1 MSDYENI
8 KLEINKE
15 QPLEDIVNVLESKGY
30 GVVNHYLRN
39 HNFIVATVN
48 YCGALNFDYW
58 SENIKLVTLA
68 EIKEMKMTKSFE
80 QVLDQEKNELTEA
93 LILFGEGKRVNKT
106 LADLEMNRPEFYKFY
121 EAGQQ
126 SKQAE
131 IDELHKRIDDLIT
144 SIDWHIEDCEL
155 WLSMNKNDYWKGG
168 QLEILKAIK
177 KRFSK

>member
-1 MSDYENI
+1 
-8 KLEINKE
+8 
-15 QPLEDIVNVLESKGY
+15 
-30 GVVNHYLRN
+30 
-39 HNFIVATVN
+39 
-48 YCGALNFDYW
+48 
-58 SENIKLVTLA
+58 
-68 EIKEMKMTKSFE
+68 MTKSFE

-93 LILFGEGKRVNKT
+93 LILFGEGKRVNKA

-126 SKQAE
+126 SKQDE
-131 IDELHKRIDDLIT
+131 VDELQKRIDDLIT

-155 WLSMNKNDYWKGG
+155 WLSTNKNDYWKGG

>member
-1 MSDYENI
+1 MSDYKNI
-8 KLEINKE
+8 KVEINKE

-68 EIKEMKMTKSFE
+68 EIKKTKSFE

-93 LILFGEGKRVNKT
+93 LILFGEGKRVRKA

-121 EAGQQ
+121 EAGKQ
-126 SKQAE
+126 SKQAK
-131 IDELHKRIDDLIT
+131 IDELQKRIDDALEKCYTGIRKQGG
-144 SIDWHIEDCEL
+144 DYYLEL
-155 WLSMNKNDYWKGG
+155 VEG
-168 QLEILKAIK
+168 ILKGDTK
-177 KRFSK
+177 